1 MLRSHPGCA
10 RGWLQNY
17 VVRDLHVCWCQI
29 RLKYPLYFLVRL
41 GGGKLVQSRF
51 QPPTHQGFLM
61 WILFCNC
68 TESPVMPL
76 RSPRKMRATVENM
89 SSLLLIKVK
98 VSPTGKKLF
107 KSDGIKRF
115 ATLNH
120 TADRL
125 FDLTGSL
132 ALRARI

>member
-1 MLRSHPGCA
+1 MR
-10 RGWLQNY
+10 
-17 VVRDLHVCWCQI
+17 
-29 RLKYPLYFLVRL
+29 
-41 GGGKLVQSRF
+41 
-51 QPPTHQGFLM
+51 
-61 WILFCNC
+61 ILFCNC

-107 KSDGIKRF
+107 KSDAIERF
-115 ATLNH
+115 ATLHH

-125 FDLTGSL
+125 FDLTGNL
-132 ALRARI
+132 ALYHFSKDMLWMKS

>member
-1 MLRSHPGCA
+1 MLRSHPECA
-10 RGWLQNY
+10 RGWLLNY
-17 VVRDLHVCWCQI
+17 VVRDWHVCWCQI

-51 QPPTHQGFLM
+51 QSPTNRGFLM
-61 WILFCNC
+61 RILFCNC

-98 VSPTGKKLF
+98 VSPTGKRLF
-107 KSDGIKRF
+107 KSDAIERF
-115 ATLNH
+115 ARLHH

-125 FDLTGSL
+125 SELTGSL
-132 ALRARI
+132 ALRA